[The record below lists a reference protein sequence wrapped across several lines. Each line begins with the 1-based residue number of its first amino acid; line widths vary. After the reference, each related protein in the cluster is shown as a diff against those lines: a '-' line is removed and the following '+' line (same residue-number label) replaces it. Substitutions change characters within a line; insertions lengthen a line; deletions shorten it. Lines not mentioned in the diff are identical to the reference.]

1 MLLVPG
7 CSTSDPEQPKAAAV
21 ERDTPAPSATADDH
35 GDAAEAPPPAPLR
48 PGERF
53 QTLAVPGGPYT
64 PSAPSNGKDDYHC
77 FLLDPHLSTD
87 TYVTGTDVLPG
98 NVDVVHH
105 AILFTVAPEQV
116 ADAETYDAR
125 TPGRGW
131 TCFGGTALPN
141 ETTTAVRALDS
152 APWLAAWA
160 PGGGEAVFGKG
171 TGKFVAKGSRVIL
184 QVHYNLREGTGPDS
198 TALRLRL
205 APPGADLEPLQTML
219 LVAPVELPCLPE
231 ESGPLCDRV
240 VAVNDLVTRFGA
252 DAGRT
257 VAGLQL
263 LCGGS
268 FVNPRAG
275 ATQHCDRRVPED
287 LQVRAVAGHMHLLGR
302 SISVTLDPGGPRER
316 SLLKRPVWDF
326 DDQGATVL
334 KRPVQVRAGDT
345 LRVTCRHDA
354 ALRSMIPEL
363 ENEQPRYVA
372 WGEGTSDEMCL
383 GIVMYTAT

>member
-1 MLLVPG
+1 M
-7 CSTSDPEQPKAAAV
+7 
-21 ERDTPAPSATADDH
+21 
-35 GDAAEAPPPAPLR
+35 
-48 PGERF
+48 
-53 QTLAVPGGPYT
+53 
-64 PSAPSNGKDDYHC
+64 
-77 FLLDPHLSTD
+77 
-87 TYVTGTDVLPG
+87 
-98 NVDVVHH
+98 
-105 AILFTVAPEQV
+105 
-116 ADAETYDAR
+116 
-125 TPGRGW
+125 
-131 TCFGGTALPN
+131 
-141 ETTTAVRALDS
+141 
-152 APWLAAWA
+152 
-160 PGGGEAVFGKG
+160 
-171 TGKFVAKGSRVIL
+171 
-184 QVHYNLREGTGPDS
+184 
-198 TALRLRL
+198 RLRL

-345 LRVTCRHDA
+345 LRVTCTARRGAAQHDPRAGERAAPLRRVGRGHLGRDVPRHRDVHRHLSRAVGQVRACQA
-354 ALRSMIPEL
+354 ARSSCSRSGDSPGSSGWSTVRVQANVSRTVSASGRGDSPL
-363 ENEQPRYVA
+363 A
-372 WGEGTSDEMCL
+372 
-383 GIVMYTAT
+383 

>member
-7 CSTSDPEQPKAAAV
+7 CSTSGSEQPKAAAV
-21 ERDTPAPSATADDH
+21 EEGTPAPSASADDH
-35 GDAAEAPPPAPLR
+35 DLAEAPPPAPLR
-48 PGERF
+48 AGERF
-53 QTLAVPGGPYT
+53 RTLAVPGGPYT
-64 PSAPSNGKDDYHC
+64 PSAPSGGRDDYHC
-77 FLLDPHLSTD
+77 FLLDPHLAAD
-87 TYVTGTDVLPG
+87 TFVTGTDVLPG

-105 AILFTVAPEQV
+105 AILFTVAPDQV
-116 ADAETYDAR
+116 AEAEQHDAR

-131 TCFGGTALPN
+131 TCFGDTGLPDRS
-141 ETTTAVRALDS
+141 TTAVQALDS

-160 PGGGEAVFGKG
+160 PGGGESVFGKG

-198 TALRLRL
+198 TAVRLRL
-205 APPGADLEPLQTML
+205 APRGADLDVLQTML

-231 ESGPLCDRV
+231 ESGPLCDRTI
-240 VAVNDLVTRFGA
+240 AVNDLVTRFGA

-268 FVNPRAG
+268 YINPTAG
-275 ATQHCDRRVPED
+275 PTQHCDRRVAED

-316 SLLKRPVWDF
+316 RLLERPVWDF

-334 KRPVQVRAGDT
+334 RRPVQVRAGDT